1 MEDVRYQPGE
11 AVRWL
16 QIGAADRRKQAQRQG
31 QSVWRREGERSL
43 GKDLKQIAG
52 VLTELGRSALADVA
66 HRQALAAEYV
76 LHDKEFESVEN
87 GRVKTVRYDSILSIK
102 VRGDK
107 ASLIF
112 EQGSLVIHPHAYV
125 VAGRTK
131 VPVGWQRNGM
141 EVPYELLID
150 ELSARCGRPVEYEG

>member
-16 QIGAADRRKQAQRQG
+16 QIGAADKRKQAQRHG
-31 QSVWRREGERSL
+31 QSVWRREGERSI
-43 GKDLKQIAG
+43 GKDLMQMAG
-52 VLTELGRSALADVA
+52 VLTELGRSAMAEVA

-76 LHDKEFESVEN
+76 LHDKEFEAVEN
-87 GRVKTVRYDSILSIK
+87 GKVRTVRYDAILSIK

-107 ASLIF
+107 TSLIF
-112 EQGSLVIHPHAYV
+112 ELGSMTIKPHAFV

-131 VPVGWQRNGM
+131 VPVGWKRNGM

-150 ELSARCGRPVEYEG
+150 ELSARCGRPVEYES

>member
-16 QIGAADRRKQAQRQG
+16 QVGAADRRRQAQRQG
-31 QSVWRREGERSL
+31 TSVWRREGERSF
-43 GKDLKQIAG
+43 GRDLKEIAG
-52 VLTELGRSALADVA
+52 ALTELGRSAMAEIA

-76 LHDKEFESVEN
+76 LHKEEFEAVES
-87 GRVKTVRYDSILSIK
+87 GKVRTVRYDSILGIRVK
-102 VRGDK
+102 GDR

-112 EQGSLVIHPHAYV
+112 EQGSLVIKPHAYV

-131 VPVGWQRNGM
+131 VPVGWRRNGL

-150 ELSARCGRPVEYEG
+150 ELAARCGREIVQES